1 LIIHTERREVEED
14 GDGNGAT
21 SAAAA
26 QLISQTST
34 NAVLLLYP
42 TILVLNGVCFCSRT
56 F

>member
-42 TILVLNGVCFCSRT
+42 PCYRLFDYLFILVQ
-56 F
+56 